1 MSKLSNPKETIAVV
15 SQYDF
20 DFRKRFGQNFLVDEG
35 VILRALEAAEVGKE
49 DVIFEIGPGIGTLTQ
64 YLCEAA
70 HSVAAIEIDRK
81 LIPILEDTLKKYDN
95 VRIINE
101 DVLKTDLLD
110 LAREYEAGRMNQP
123 GQKHLLKIVANL
135 PYYITTPI
143 LMALMQ
149 QRVPAQSVTVMVQK
163 EVADRMTARPG
174 SKDYGSLSIAVQ
186 YYSRPQVVEIVP
198 PESFI
203 PRPKVTSAVVRM
215 ELYEEPPVK
224 PADEKLFIA
233 ITRAAFEQ
241 RRKTLVNALG
251 SSQALSCSKDSIREA
266 LEKMGKSPS
275 VRGEALSMEEFIQLS
290 DLLNAAQTQT

>member
-35 VILRALEAAEVGKE
+35 VILRALEAAQVGEE

-149 QRVPAQSVTVMVQK
+149 QRIPAQSVTVMVQK

-174 SKDYGSLSIAVQ
+174 SKDYGSLSSAVQ
-186 YYSRPQVVEIVP
+186 YYARPQIVEIVP

-251 SSQALSCSKDSIREA
+251 SNQALSCSKDSIREA

-290 DLLNAAQTQT
+290 DLLSAAQTQA

>member
-1 MSKLSNPKETIAVV
+1 MSKVANPKETIAVV
-15 SQYDF
+15 SQYDV
-20 DFRKRFGQNFLVDEG
+20 DFRKRFGQNLLVDEG

-49 DVIFEIGPGIGTLTQ
+49 DVIFEIGPGIVTLTQ

-70 HSVAAIEIDRK
+70 HRVAAIEIDRK

-186 YYSRPQVVEIVP
+186 YYSRPQIVEIVP

-251 SSQALSCSKDSIREA
+251 SNQALSCSKDSIREA

-290 DLLNAAQTQT
+290 DLLSAAQTQA

>member
-1 MSKLSNPKETIAVV
+1 M
-15 SQYDF
+15 
-20 DFRKRFGQNFLVDEG
+20 
-35 VILRALEAAEVGKE
+35 
-49 DVIFEIGPGIGTLTQ
+49 
-64 YLCEAA
+64 
-70 HSVAAIEIDRK
+70 
-81 LIPILEDTLKKYDN
+81 
-95 VRIINE
+95 RIINE

-186 YYSRPQVVEIVP
+186 YYSRPQIVEIVP

-251 SSQALSCSKDSIREA
+251 SNQALSCSKDSIREA
-266 LEKMGKSPS
+266 LEKMDKSPS

-290 DLLNAAQTQT
+290 DLLSAAQTQA